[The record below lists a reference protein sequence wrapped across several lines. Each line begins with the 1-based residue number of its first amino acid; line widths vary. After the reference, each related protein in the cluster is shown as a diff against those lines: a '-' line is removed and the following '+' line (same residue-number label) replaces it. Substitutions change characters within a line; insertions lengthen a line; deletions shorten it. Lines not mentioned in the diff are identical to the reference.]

1 MRLHSLSL
9 TAFGPYA
16 GTETIDMDRL
26 TASGLFLL
34 EGPTGAGKSTILDA
48 ITFALYG
55 QTASDAASS
64 DRLHSQFAAPE
75 LTPSVT
81 LELSVNDQR
90 LRVHRVPSHR
100 RPKKRGEGF
109 TEEKA
114 NVRLERFTDGAWTH
128 LEHSAQEVGDLLK
141 DAIGLSRAQFTQVVL
156 LPQGEFATF
165 LRASDDERRKLL
177 TTIFGTELYDAV
189 TRELEQRRTEATRRR
204 DEAGDDVVTAVAA
217 AAEAAGIEG
226 DEAQALT
233 KLADYL
239 RSPALDDLTARIE
252 SELAIT
258 TAERDGRATAL
269 AIAETEHLAAQSRHD
284 DLDAFGH
291 AVLELL
297 RHDETGSSHSA
308 DADRLRRARAAEPV
322 AVLLRQLDRAD
333 TELARAQGE
342 LRSAAADP
350 DLDLTAARDLVDRP
364 GSLGDRARATD
375 GVDLDD
381 RILATDDL
389 DHDLVLPTDGVD
401 LDLVLVTADSGTASA
416 EDLAAVAVRLDLLA
430 RADDDLAV
438 SLDPLVA
445 LESAWHT
452 RHDDQ
457 LVLDRAASDAESSLA
472 GLRRQVA
479 EHPKA
484 LADAES
490 ALTTATTGAAGLT
503 AARDRVDALDQRATA
518 ALALDPLEPQLATAS
533 AALTAARQASLDAQ
547 DDHLTLLQ
555 RHLEGIASVLAAQL
569 VDGEPCRVCGG
580 LEHPEPA
587 QAHSDDVSADQV
599 ERAQR
604 ARKAADASHE
614 ELHASHD
621 ALQRRRAE
629 LVALGGDVD
638 KLELLTDLEAARA
651 AVEQAQSAAS
661 SLPAL
666 TISRDALRARSTAL
680 SAEIVAASG
689 VLATAQLRSETG
701 RASLDDDERQL
712 AGARAGH
719 PSVAAH
725 RNNLR
730 HRSSVRRDLATATRS
745 VAAALA
751 VRAAAAV
758 EADIAARAH
767 SFAGADDVRSA
778 FLRIDE
784 ITTLDEAVAAW
795 VSTRERLAAEVAH
808 DRFAHLGL
816 DAGDPAAL
824 ATTLPL
830 RLSDAETL
838 LEETASARRLADSA
852 CRRAEDART
861 RASQREEQLAKRR
874 LDVLLAEERL
884 EHVRAQTAA
893 VVRLAGLAKGT
904 GGELRMTLT
913 TYVLRQWFERVVEA
927 ANLRLSTMSSGR
939 YELERVD
946 EAESKRDRTGLSL
959 SVIDRHSGESRS
971 PSSLSGGETFYTS
984 LALALGLADVVRAEA
999 GGVDLDTLFIDEGFG
1014 SLDADTL
1021 DAVMTVIDDLRE
1033 GGRAV
1038 GIVSH
1043 VADLKDRI
1051 PERLEIT
1058 RLDGRGS
1065 TTRVIA

>member
-81 LELSVNDQR
+81 LELSVNGQR

-114 NVRLERFTDGAWTH
+114 TVRLKRFTDGSWTH

-177 TTIFGTELYDAV
+177 TTIFGTELYDVV

-204 DEAGDDVVTAVAA
+204 DEARDDVVTAVAA

-233 KLADYL
+233 KLADDL

-258 TAERDGRATAL
+258 TAERDGRATEL

-284 DLDAFGH
+284 DLEAFGH
-291 AVLELL
+291 AVLALL
-297 RHDETGSSHSA
+297 RHDESTVGHKA
-308 DADRLRRARAAEPV
+308 DTERLRRARAAEPV

-333 TELARAQGE
+333 TELEEARRE
-342 LRSAAADP
+342 LRSATADP
-350 DLDLTAARDLVDRP
+350 DLELGAQIDLGASADLGGLAHTSIDVDLVC
-364 GSLGDRARATD
+364 LTD
-375 GVDLDD
+375 LAVAAYDLDLDD
-381 RILATDDL
+381 PE
-389 DHDLVLPTDGVD
+389 LPSNDAET
-401 LDLVLVTADSGTASA
+401 TASP

-438 SLDPLVA
+438 SLEPLVV

-452 RHDDQ
+452 RHNHQ
-457 LVLDRAASDAESSLA
+457 LLLDRATTDAESSLA
-472 GLRRQVA
+472 GLRRQAA
-479 EHPKA
+479 EHPMA

-490 ALTTATTGAAGLT
+490 ALTASTTDAAGLE
-503 AARDRVDALDQRATA
+503 AARARIGALDQRVTA
-518 ALALDPLEPQLATAS
+518 ALALDTLEPQLATAS
-533 AALTAARQASLDAQ
+533 TSLTAARKASLDAQ

-555 RHLEGIASVLAAQL
+555 RHLEGIVSVLAAQL

-587 QAHSDDVSADQV
+587 QARSDDVTADQV
-599 ERAQR
+599 ERAQH
-604 ARKAADASHE
+604 ARKVAETSYD
-614 ELHASHD
+614 ELHGSHD

-629 LVALGGDVD
+629 LVALGGDID
-638 KLELLTDLEAARA
+638 KLELLSDLEAAHA
-651 AVEQAQSAAS
+651 AVERAQTAAS
-661 SLPAL
+661 ALPAL
-666 TISRDALRARSTAL
+666 TTSRVALRDRGTAL
-680 SAEIVAASG
+680 SAEIAAASG
-689 VLATAQLRSETG
+689 VLATAQLQSATG

-712 AGARAGH
+712 ASARAGH
-719 PSVAAH
+719 ASVAA
-725 RNNLR
+725 RRDNLR
-730 HRSSVRRDLATATRS
+730 RRSSLRRELATATRS

-751 VRAAAAV
+751 ARAAAAL
-758 EADIAARAH
+758 EADAAARAH
-767 SFAGADDVRSA
+767 SFVGADDVRSA
-778 FLRIDE
+778 LLHPDDLS
-784 ITTLDEAVAAW
+784 TLDAAVATW
-795 VSTRERLAAEVAH
+795 VSTRERLAADVVR
-808 DRFAHLGL
+808 DRFPHLGL
-816 DAGDPAAL
+816 GASDPATL
-824 ATTLPL
+824 ATILPVRL
-830 RLSDAETL
+830 RDAETL
-838 LEETASARRLADSA
+838 LEETAGARRLADTA

-893 VVRLAGLAKGT
+893 VVRLAGLAKGM

-939 YELERVD
+939 YELVRVD

-1065 TTRVIA
+1065 TTRVVA